1 MRKPL
6 AGCRV
11 LDLGIITAGAATS
24 GLLADLGAEVI
35 KIESPTYRDPFRL
48 WISGESEVIGGAPLF
63 FRSNNRSKQ
72 GISVDLKSPEGR
84 DVFFRLATRSD
95 VVVENF
101 RRGVMERLGLS
112 PASLHAA
119 NPDLIVLAISSQGGT
134 GPDAGQVSY
143 GSTLE
148 AVGGFAWITGY
159 AGGPPMVTGK
169 DLNYP
174 DQAVAIFAAGMVIAA
189 WIKRRRG
196 HGGSVLDVS
205 QRELTTFLVGESF
218 AEGPDHE
225 LRIGNADPFYVL
237 QDCFRGADG
246 AWVAVSILPADRQA
260 ISSLL
265 GLDPSF
271 DETELRSLLATWIAG
286 EPAAARA
293 DALAKLGIAAA
304 PVLDGRAV
312 LDGRGK
318 LWTSALIEAA
328 DGMLLK
334 GTPFQFGGAPAEA
347 VREAPAV
354 GEHSGEV
361 LQTIAGYTPEEVA
374 ALVARGVVELLP
386 ADDQV
391 AMGA

>member
-6 AGCRV
+6 SGCRV

-35 KIESPTYRDPFRL
+35 KIESPTYRDPFRS
-48 WISGESEVIGGAPLF
+48 WIAGESEVIGGAPLF
-63 FRSNNRSKQ
+63 FRSNNRNKH

-112 PASLHAA
+112 PTSLRET
-119 NPDLIVLAISSQGGT
+119 NPNLIVLAISSQGGT

-148 AVGGFAWITGY
+148 AVGGFAWTTGY
-159 AGGPPMVTGK
+159 AGGPPVVTGK

-196 HGGSVLDVS
+196 QGGAVLDVS
-205 QRELTTFLVGESF
+205 QRELTTFLVGETF
-218 AEGPDHE
+218 AADPDHA
-225 LRIGNADPFYVL
+225 LRIGNADPAYLL
-237 QDCFRGADG
+237 QDCFRAADS
-246 AWVAVSILPADRQA
+246 AWVAVSILSADRRT
-260 ISSLL
+260 ICSLL
-265 GLDPSF
+265 GLGPSF
-271 DETELRSLLATWIAG
+271 NEAELRLALATWIAG

-312 LDGRGK
+312 LNGGGK

-334 GTPFQFGGAPAEA
+334 GTPFLVGGAPAEA

-354 GEHSGEV
+354 GEHSDEV
-361 LQTIAGYTPEEVA
+361 LQSVAGYTSEEVA
-374 ALVARGVVELLP
+374 ALVARGVVELPP

-391 AMGA
+391 TVGV